1 MVHVVGVTRFY
12 VTITRPC
19 PLDATIKTTQPA
31 ERPTDRRPS
40 WPSTTHTQSRP
51 WAIDRMQATLA
62 RSSGRVEWVGHGG
75 EQYRALT
82 DAAHPSR

>member
-31 ERPTDRRPS
+31 ERPTDDHRGPRPHTPRADPG
-40 WPSTTHTQSRP
+40 PSIECKQLLR
-51 WAIDRMQATLA
+51 AQVVA
-62 RSSGRVEWVGHGG
+62 SSG
-75 EQYRALT
+75 
-82 DAAHPSR
+82 